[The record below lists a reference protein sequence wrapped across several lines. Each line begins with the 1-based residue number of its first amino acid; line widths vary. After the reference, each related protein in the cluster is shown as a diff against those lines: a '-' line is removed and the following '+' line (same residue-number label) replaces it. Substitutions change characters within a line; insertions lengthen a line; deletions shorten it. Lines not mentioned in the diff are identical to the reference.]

1 MEQVV
6 LVLSTLDTKGPETL
20 YLRDRIQHHRVFPMV
35 LDLSM
40 SSASPD
46 ADISSAE
53 VAKAAGTDIE
63 TIRASRERKLITRQ
77 MINGGLKITMDLLQ
91 SGRLAGVI
99 GLGGSTGSLMATDI
113 MRALPFGVPKLMVSS
128 TAALPG
134 LATRYIGTGDIAI
147 LHTVIEIAGLSQPL
161 RNVLDRAAAAIAGMA
176 RVDALTVESVRSEGK
191 PLVAMSMFGPTE
203 HCAHHVQTRLEQEGF
218 QVIGFSAAGVCD
230 RAMEDMIGMGLFDAV
245 VETAPGGV
253 GEEVLGGMRAAGPQR
268 LTTAG
273 RLGIPQVVAPGG
285 VNLTSPRKSRYK
297 PEHHERRKYELDELR
312 TFLRVSDEEMEEI
325 ARTFAEKLNHARGP
339 VIFLFPAQGWSAVD
353 PVSGHMFDREQDRL
367 FLRVLSENVGSS
379 VTIREVEANLEDREF
394 AEVVVENCLAVFP
407 HRSGEHVRVAHEHE
421 QRQSQVYMSDNQP

>member
-1 MEQVV
+1 MERVI

-20 YLRDRIQHHRVFPMV
+20 YLRDRIQHHGVIPVV

-40 SSASPD
+40 SSASID
-46 ADISSAE
+46 ADISSAD
-53 VAKAAGTDIE
+53 VAQAAGTTIE
-63 TIRASRERKLITRQ
+63 SVRESRERKLITRQ
-77 MINGGLKITMDLLQ
+77 MTNGALKLTKDLLEA
-91 SGRLAGVI
+91 GRLAGVI
-99 GLGGSTGSLMATDI
+99 GLGGSTGSLMGTDV

-147 LHTVIEIAGLSQPL
+147 LHTVIEISGLSAPL
-161 RNVLDRAAAAIAGMA
+161 RNLLDRAAAAIAAMA
-176 RVDALTVESVRSEGK
+176 EVAPLSGESVRSEGK

-203 HCAHHVQTRLEQEGF
+203 RCAHHVQTRLEQEGF

-268 LTTAG
+268 LSTAG

-312 TFLRVSDEEMEEI
+312 TFLRVSDEEMAQI
-325 ARTFAEKLNHARGP
+325 ARTFAEKLNQAKGP
-339 VIFLFPAQGWSAVD
+339 VIFLFPTQGWSAVD
-353 PVSGHMFDREQDRL
+353 PVSGHMFDRDQDRL
-367 FLRVLSENVGSS
+367 FLRVLRESLAGNVT
-379 VTIREVEANLEDREF
+379 VQEVEANLEDRIF

-407 HRSGEHVRVAHEHE
+407 RPQQTR
-421 QRQSQVYMSDNQP
+421 